1 MAKYWFGSLEQI
13 TEQYDDK
20 GHLMPTAMKAV
31 KGWKVLAGEYA
42 SDAEK
47 ITARN
52 ALAETWWQDAETW
65 WLAQPNQLDT
75 KGGEMN
81 PDTRH
86 LDHVPIRETNDFQL
100 RITGPVEVPEP
111 EAPKAKDEKKGGVK

>member
-13 TEQYDDK
+13 TEQHDEK
-20 GHLMPTAMKAV
+20 GHLKPTATKAV
-31 KGWKVLAGEYA
+31 KGWKVLAGDYA

-47 ITARN
+47 NAARN
-52 ALAETWWQDAETW
+52 ALAEQWWADAEVW
-65 WLAQPNQLDT
+65 WLAQPNQLDI
-75 KGGEMN
+75 KGSEMN

-100 RITGPVEVPEP
+100 RITGPVDMPEP
-111 EAPKAKDEKKGGVK
+111 EAVKVKDEKKGGKA